1 MTKSVKLISPIITE
15 HDVTFL
21 WEGPHCPILIGD
33 FNQWDVHR
41 GVPLESKTPAVWQTT
56 LTFPLDAYIEY
67 CFIVNGNRT
76 LDPRNPR
83 KVRNGTGGVNNYFY
97 MPKAAPSPYLK
108 TRKLRG
114 RIYHYPI
121 RDELRL
127 SNPSRKIILY
137 QPDAPGPY
145 PLLVVFDGKEYLERA
160 RIVSIIENL
169 IEDQK
174 IKPIALALIPN
185 AGASRFVEYACN
197 DSTVSFVVNRVLP
210 LAQEN
215 LNLLDIQKNPGAY
228 AIMGASMGGTMAL
241 YVALRHPEI
250 FGKVISQGGAFRLFN
265 EDFSIFEMIER
276 PHVPPIQIWM
286 DVGRFDFVYDANQ
299 RIHRILVEK
308 GYNVA
313 YREIN
318 GGHNYT
324 TWRNDLPNGLIDLFS
339 YE

>member
-1 MTKSVKLISPIITE
+1 MIKNSKYSSPFITD
-15 HDVTFL
+15 HNVTFL
-21 WEGPHCPILIGD
+21 WEGPHCPMLIGD
-33 FNQWDVHR
+33 FNLWDIQKAI
-41 GVPLESKTPAVWQTT
+41 PLESKNTTIWETT
-56 LTFPLDAYIEY
+56 LAFPPDAYIEY
-67 CFIVNGNRT
+67 CFIVDGCRT
-76 LDPRNPR
+76 LDPKNPR

-97 MPKAAPSPYLK
+97 MPQAAPSPYLK
-108 TRKLRG
+108 PRKLRG
-114 RIYHYPI
+114 RVLHYSI

-160 RIVSIIENL
+160 RIISIIENL
-169 IEDQK
+169 LEDQK
-174 IKPIALALIPN
+174 IRPVALALIPN
-185 AGASRFVEYACN
+185 AGTSRFVEYACN

-215 LNLLDIQKNPGAY
+215 LNLLDIRRNPGAY

-250 FGKVISQGGAFRLFN
+250 FGKVISQGGAFRLFD
-265 EDFSIFEMIER
+265 EDFSIFEMVDR
-276 PHVPPIQIWM
+276 PFVPPIQIWM
-286 DVGRFDFVYDANQ
+286 DVGRFDFVYEANQ
-299 RIHRILVEK
+299 RIHHILVKK

-313 YREIN
+313 YREVN

-324 TWRNDLPNGLIDLFS
+324 TWRNDLPNGLMRLFS
-339 YE
+339 FE